1 MNTKMVLIQLFIQ
14 NHTTFFSSL
23 KNLDKTDSAFSLI
36 FWQHLLVKPS
46 GFVLFFR
53 GDIYFGFNF
62 SELHFSGYLF
72 FSPKFLNWHQ
82 SVNLIILL
90 FFHVFMIF
98 NDIPPFTLK
107 LVMYT
112 YYLFFSFVSVWIYK
126 SLISLLKDKFVCL
139 YHYLVHALFSIPYI
153 FLLKYFLPIIY
164 ASISSILFK
173 VQGYSAIF
181 FLSLSS
187 CLICL

>member
-1 MNTKMVLIQLFIQ
+1 MLCLVSLNISWDYLS
-14 NHTTFFSSL
+14 FFSFL

-46 GFVLFFR
+46 GFVLFFM

-112 YYLFFSFVSVWIYK
+112 YFFS
-126 SLISLLKDKFVCL
+126 
-139 YHYLVHALFSIPYI
+139 H
-153 FLLKYFLPIIY
+153 
-164 ASISSILFK
+164 
-173 VQGYSAIF
+173 
-181 FLSLSS
+181 LSL
-187 CLICL
+187 CGFINL

>member
-1 MNTKMVLIQLFIQ
+1 MY
-14 NHTTFFSSL
+14 
-23 KNLDKTDSAFSLI
+23 KTDSAFSLI
-36 FWQHLLVKPS
+36 FWQHLLVKTS
-46 GFVLFFR
+46 GFVLFFM

-107 LVMYT
+107 LVIYT
-112 YYLFFSFVSVWIYK
+112 IIFFSFVSVWIYK

-173 VQGYSAIF
+173 VQGYSAIVF
-181 FLSLSS
+181 FLVYL
-187 CLICL
+187 CV

>member
-1 MNTKMVLIQLFIQ
+1 M
-14 NHTTFFSSL
+14 
-23 KNLDKTDSAFSLI
+23 DKTDSAFSLI

-46 GFVLFFR
+46 GFVLFFM

-181 FLSLSS
+181 FLSLSL